1 MDDRYRKR
9 AMLSRKTAPAPVPAL
24 APVAHFSRY
33 RTAKASAVRSRRNLR
48 DSSSSGSSRRI
59 EKRRPAG
66 PPDVSSPTRPPTS
79 PIVILRVGPQQRL
92 FAAHESILS
101 ASPFF
106 ATQCSSQSP
115 SPPPPSHPHIHAP
128 SKRIDLPNEHPEIL
142 SCVLEYLYKGDYTPR
157 LQHNPAK
164 GTWTLEDDIPPQA
177 PQSTTIPN
185 PVPNPSAIG
194 ASSTLSPNAV
204 IWHQTANAP
213 ILRDTAIYCAA
224 LTYRLPSLARLALR
238 KQGLHVGIPCRT
250 ILASAR
256 FAVETAGALFGA
268 DY

>member
-9 AMLSRKTAPAPVPAL
+9 AMLSRRPAPAPAL
-24 APVAHFSRY
+24 APVALFSRY
-33 RTAKASAVRSRRNLR
+33 RAAKASSIRSRRNLR
-48 DSSSSGSSRRI
+48 DSASSGSSRRI

-66 PPDVSSPTRPPTS
+66 PPDVSPTRPPTS

-106 ATQCSSQSP
+106 AAQCSSQTP

-128 SKRIDLPNEHPEIL
+128 SKRIDLANEHPEIL

-164 GTWTLEDDIPPQA
+164 GIWTLEDDIP
-177 PQSTTIPN
+177 QSTTT
-185 PVPNPSAIG
+185 PNPSTIG
-194 ASSTLSPNAV
+194 ATSSTLSPTAV

-238 KQGLHVGIPCRT
+238 KQGLHDDVFP
-250 ILASAR
+250 SAMSVCSS
-256 FAVETAGALFGA
+256 AVPEGLGR
-268 DY
+268 